1 MGMRAPSTSDL
12 LAVTRRDKGFM
23 RSTGDHGAWEWDLA
37 TQAICWSENLY
48 RIHGVLPADYT
59 PTVDTI
65 RVMIHPED
73 RISYREAVETAIA
86 KGTPFMVQHRI
97 VRPNGMERT
106 LLVRGSRL
114 LGPDGGPGR
123 LMGTTQ
129 DVTGREGMEERLW
142 HYANEDPL
150 TKLSNRRRFSDDLS
164 HEIAVARRTRRPGV
178 VVMLD
183 LDRFK
188 EVNDTLGHQ
197 SGDSLLVRVAHVL
210 KDCLRATDR
219 LARQGGD
226 EFVLL
231 LPRCPVPEARKV
243 VARVLHR
250 LAEEVPVQI
259 AGRDRTV
266 TASAGVAGFTG
277 DEESADE
284 VLVAAD
290 LAMYRAKRS
299 GGNRVASF
307 DHEMRAELA
316 ARVRI
321 EAELR
326 DALEL
331 EQINPHYQTIVSV
344 ADGAAVGVEALARWE
359 HPERGLIPPAEFIP
373 IAEEQG
379 VIGDLGRRMLR
390 EACRDAHE
398 WRLGGDRAFV
408 SVNISPVELM
418 REDVPRAV
426 EEALDASGLPAA
438 LLQIEVTENFLIDD
452 TAQIRP
458 VLARLKRLGVRLAID
473 DFGGGTSSLSSLSA
487 LPLDVIKIDRSFIK
501 ALDRRGEDHAIVTA
515 VISLAEELELEVV
528 AEGVE
533 TERQHSMLRELGC
546 PFAQGYLYSKP
557 IPKEKLQLSG
567 YTAAMQPGFGDPSVI
582 REFMRQIG
590 IPARIDS

>member
-1 MGMRAPSTSDL
+1 MTARSTSDL
-12 LAVTRRDKGFM
+12 LGAAHVEKGFM
-23 RSTGDHGAWEWDLA
+23 RSTGDHGAWEWDLT
-37 TQAICWSENLY
+37 TQAVSWSENLY
-48 RIHGVLPADYT
+48 RIHGVLPAEFT

-65 RVMIHPED
+65 KLMIHPED
-73 RISYREAVETAIA
+73 RVAYREAVEVSIA
-86 KGTPFMVQHRI
+86 EGTPFLVQHRI
-97 VRPNGMERT
+97 IRPDGTERT

-114 LGPDGGPGR
+114 CGADGGPGR
-123 LMGTTQ
+123 LLGTTQ
-129 DVTGREGMEERLW
+129 DVTGREGIEERLW

-150 TKLSNRRRFSDDLS
+150 TKLSNRRRFMDDLS
-164 HEIAVARRTRRPGV
+164 HEIAVAKRTQHSGV

-188 EVNDTLGHQ
+188 EVNDTLGHM
-197 SGDSLLVRVAHVL
+197 SGDALLVRVADVL
-210 KDCLRATDR
+210 RDCLRVTDR

-231 LPRCPVPEARKV
+231 LPRCPRTEARAV
-243 VARVLHR
+243 VSRVLRR

-259 AGRDRTV
+259 AGRNRVV
-266 TASAGVAGFTG
+266 TASAGVAVFTG
-277 DEESADE
+277 AEESADE
-284 VLVAAD
+284 VLAAAD

-307 DHEMRAELA
+307 DREMRRELA
-316 ARVRI
+316 AKVRI

-331 EQINPHYQTIVSV
+331 DQITAHYQTIVSV

-359 HPERGLIPPAEFIP
+359 HPERGMIPPVDFIP
-373 IAEEQG
+373 VAEEQG
-379 VIGDLGRRMLR
+379 VIGSLGRRMLR

-426 EEALDASGLPAA
+426 EEALEASGLPAA
-438 LLQIEVTENFLIDD
+438 LLQIEITENFLIDD
-452 TAQIRP
+452 QAVIRP
-458 VLARLKRLGVRLAID
+458 VLARLKKLGVRLAID

-501 ALDRRGEDHAIVTA
+501 SLDRRGEDHAIVTA

-546 PFAQGYLYSKP
+546 PFAQGFLYSKP
-557 IPKEKLQLSG
+557 IPKDKLELSG